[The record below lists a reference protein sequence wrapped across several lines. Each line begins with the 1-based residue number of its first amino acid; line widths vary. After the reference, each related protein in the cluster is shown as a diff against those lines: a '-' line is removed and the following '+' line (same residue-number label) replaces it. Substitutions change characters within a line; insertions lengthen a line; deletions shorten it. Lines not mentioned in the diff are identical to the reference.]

1 MFVYVRVKK
10 SFMILNNLEEVG
22 MVKKYNILVSCARGQ
37 ESDACSEIWYFIS
50 ELGDQ
55 DVQCDNTGIPGLV
68 AVKTSLNAFEVVKK
82 LKEMAMKDPWQF
94 RYTLRYVPLE
104 EVVSSKLDEIAET
117 AAKLAEKIGENETF
131 KIEVRKRY
139 TTLSRTDIIE
149 AAASKIERK
158 VNLSNP
164 DWIVNIEVVGKWTGI
179 SVLRPSDILSIAKI
193 REK

>member
-1 MFVYVRVKK
+1 
-10 SFMILNNLEEVG
+10 

-55 DVQCDNTGIPGLV
+55 DVRCDNTGIPGLV
-68 AVKTSLNAFEVVKK
+68 TVKTSLDAFDVVRK

-104 EVVSSKLDEIAET
+104 EVVPSELDEIAK
-117 AAKLAEKIGENETF
+117 AATKLAVKIGENETF

-139 TTLSRTDIIE
+139 TTLSRGEVIE

-164 DWIVNIEVVGKWTGI
+164 DWIVNIEIVGKWTGI
-179 SVLRPSDILSIAKI
+179 SVLRPDDILSVAKI
-193 REK
+193 RKE

>member
-104 EVVSSKLDEIAET
+104 EVVSSKLDEIAEA
-117 AAKLAEKIGENETF
+117 AAK
-131 KIEVRKRY
+131 
-139 TTLSRTDIIE
+139 
-149 AAASKIERK
+149 
-158 VNLSNP
+158 
-164 DWIVNIEVVGKWTGI
+164 
-179 SVLRPSDILSIAKI
+179 
-193 REK
+193 

>member
-1 MFVYVRVKK
+1 MV
-10 SFMILNNLEEVG
+10 
-22 MVKKYNILVSCARGQ
+22 VKKYNLLVSCARGQ
-37 ESDACSEIWYFIS
+37 ESDACSEVWYFLG

-55 DVQCDNTGIPGLV
+55 NVECDNTGIPGLI

-82 LKEMAMKDPWQF
+82 LREMAMSDPWQF

-104 EVVSSKLDEIAET
+104 EVVPSQLDKIAEVAT
-117 AAKLAEKIGENETF
+117 RLAAKIKEDETF

-149 AAASKIERK
+149 AAAKEIDRK

-164 DWIVNIEVVGKWTGI
+164 DWIVNIEIVGKWTGI
-179 SVLRPSDILSIAKI
+179 SVLKPDDILSIAKI
-193 REK
+193 RGR